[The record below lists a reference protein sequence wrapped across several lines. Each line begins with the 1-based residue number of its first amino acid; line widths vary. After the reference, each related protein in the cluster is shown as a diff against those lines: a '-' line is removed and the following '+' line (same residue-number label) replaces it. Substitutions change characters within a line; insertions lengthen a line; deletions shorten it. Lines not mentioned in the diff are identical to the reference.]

1 MSSMLAASSPAA
13 TSREG
18 AVVPPLWAEATSSAA
33 LRHYRSLP
41 KKGKP
46 QGRESTVLAA
56 VLLSTPQDPHCPTV
70 LSLGTGTKCLGASRL
85 SARGDLV
92 HDAHAE
98 VIARRALLRLVY
110 SGIGRG
116 APPEWL
122 VASGDSGRW
131 RLRDGHCLHL
141 YITQLPCGVLPVP
154 PPSQSEL
161 PREQRNSVNG
171 CSDIGLVQRKPGR
184 GDTTLSMSCFD
195 KITRWSI
202 VGIQGA
208 LLSHILEPLYLSTIT
223 IGQLPDGAS
232 EEFSIENNIEKVLD
246 ARLSSL
252 SSKFPPSFK
261 MQKPMFFEAPVPP
274 TEFQQISGDEAPLTC
289 GVTFVTYLTRYSI
302 CWNES
307 GLHEVVLGTTGR
319 KQGTSSKAACLPS
332 TESLLCKRRL
342 LEAFMSLEHPL
353 VAQLKSEDLSYRAL
367 KDMSHEYH
375 HSLELLRKAPF
386 FGCWRAKPTFVDAFA
401 VS

>member
-1 MSSMLAASSPAA
+1 MALSSSPAPPHEGAVAPFPWKEAASS
-13 TSREG
+13 
-18 AVVPPLWAEATSSAA
+18 VA

-56 VLLSTPQDPHCPTV
+56 FLLSTPQDPHSPTV
-70 LSLGTGTKCLGASRL
+70 LSVGTGTKCLGASRL
-85 SARGDLV
+85 SSRGDLV

-110 SGIGRG
+110 SEIGRG
-116 APPEWL
+116 ALPEWL
-122 VASGDSGRW
+122 VASGDGGRW

-141 YITQLPCGVLPVP
+141 YITQLPCGVMPVP
-154 PPSQSEL
+154 PSESEL
-161 PREQRNSVNG
+161 PRELLDCGRNG
-171 CSDIGLVQRKPGR
+171 CSGIRGESRKNHRRDMGFVQRKPGR

-195 KITRWSI
+195 KITRWSV

-208 LLSHILEPLYLSTIT
+208 LLSHILEPLYLTTIT
-223 IGQLPDGAS
+223 IGQLPDGAP
-232 EEFSIENNIEKVLD
+232 EGFSIENNIEKVID

-252 SSKFPPSFK
+252 SSRLPASFK
-261 MQKPMFFEAPVPP
+261 LSKPKFLEAPVPAK
-274 TEFQQISGDEAPLTC
+274 EFQQISGDVPPLTC
-289 GVTFVTYLTRYSI
+289 GYSI
-302 CWNES
+302 CWNKS

-342 LEAFMSLEHPL
+342 MEAFMSLEHPL
-353 VAQLKSEDLSYRAL
+353 VTKFQSGELSYRAM
-367 KDMSHEYH
+367 KDEAHEYQH
-375 HSLELLRKAPF
+375 TLELLRKAPF
-386 FGCWRAKPTFVDAFA
+386 FSCWRGKPASLDSFSVLR
-401 VS
+401 

>member
-1 MSSMLAASSPAA
+1 MPLSSSPAPPH
-13 TSREG
+13 EG
-18 AVVPPLWAEATSSAA
+18 AVAPSPWAEAASSAA

-56 VLLSTPQDPHCPTV
+56 FLLSTPQHPHSPTV
-70 LSLGTGTKCLGASRL
+70 LSMGTGTKCLGASRL

-110 SGIGRG
+110 SEIGRG
-116 APPEWL
+116 ASPEWL
-122 VASGDSGRW
+122 VASGDGGRW

-141 YITQLPCGVLPVP
+141 YITQLPCGVMPVP
-154 PPSQSEL
+154 ASQSEL
-161 PREQRNSVNG
+161 PMEQPNSVNA
-171 CSDIGLVQRKPGR
+171 CSDIGFVQRKPGR

-208 LLSHILEPLYLSTIT
+208 LLSHMMQPLYLSTIT
-223 IGQLPDGAS
+223 IGQLHDGAP
-232 EEFSIENNIEKVLD
+232 EAFSIANNINKVLD
-246 ARLSSL
+246 ARFSYLPSNL
-252 SSKFPPSFK
+252 PPSFK
-261 MQKPMFFEAPVPP
+261 TQKPKFFEAPVPP
-274 TEFQQISGDEAPLTC
+274 TEFQQISADVPPLTC
-289 GVTFVTYLTRYSI
+289 GYSI
-302 CWNES
+302 CWNKS
-307 GLHEVVLGTTGR
+307 GLHEVILGTTGR
-319 KQGTSSKAACLPS
+319 KQGTSAKAACLPS

-353 VAQLKSEDLSYRAL
+353 ITQFKCKELSYRVI
-367 KDMSHEYH
+367 KDMACEFH
-375 HSLELLRKAPF
+375 HTLELLRKTPF
-386 FGCWRAKPTFVDAFA
+386 SSSWSAKPTFVDSFA
-401 VS
+401 VL